1 MSAVKS
7 ISFDVQLTA
16 INCGVC
22 GGTYAINE
30 RFREQCWT
38 EGKSWTCP
46 YCKCGWGYSNDNE
59 NARLKKKVEELQAN
73 QARTL
78 SRLNE
83 EVSRSNHLAIQLKG
97 TKTRLTNVKKRVANG
112 VCPCCN
118 RTFVNL
124 QRHMHTKHPD
134 YTHAS

>member
-1 MSAVKS
+1 MNAIKSVSFNVKLAV
-7 ISFDVQLTA
+7 IS
-16 INCGVC
+16 CGSC

-30 RFREQCWT
+30 HFRQQCW
-38 EGKSWTCP
+38 EQGSSWTCP

-83 EVSRSNHLAIQLKG
+83 EVSRSNHLTIQLKG